1 MIAVVQRVSSATV
14 RVDGKITGE
23 CKKGLMILLGVEGGD
38 DEKHADALAVKLSK
52 LRIFKDENDKMNLS
66 VLDVGGSAVVVSNFT
81 LNADYKKGNR
91 PNYLAGAEPARANE
105 LYEYFSN
112 ALRLCGLHVENGIFG
127 AEMECTIVN
136 DGPVTLVID
145 SKILVKQK

>member
-66 VLDVGGSAVVVSNFT
+66 IKDVNGSVLMVSQFT
-81 LNADYKKGNR
+81 LLADARHGRR
-91 PNYLAGAEPARANE
+91 PSFIKAARPEQAEPLFEETCE
-105 LYEYFSN
+105 LV
-112 ALRLCGLHVENGIFG
+112 RRKGVHVETGRFRTH
-127 AEMECTIVN
+127 MEVALVN
-136 DGPVTLVID
+136 DGPVTILLD
-145 SKILVKQK
+145 SKKNF

>member
-1 MIAVVQRVSSATV
+1 MIAVVQRVSSAVV

-23 CKKGLMILLGVEGGD
+23 CKKGLMILLGVENGD
-38 DEKHADALAVKLSK
+38 NEKHADTLAAKLSK

-91 PNYLAGAEPARANE
+91 PNYLGGAEPDEANR

-112 ALRLCGLHVENGIFG
+112 SLRACGLHVENGIFG
-127 AEMECTIVN
+127 ADMECSIVN

-145 SKILVKQK
+145 SKILVKQ